1 MLEAAY
7 GVGSRPWRLQWDIV
21 VHGSQRHCPRNT
33 WGGQAKPPRRAVLP
47 AQGAACS
54 RR

>member
-1 MLEAAY
+1 MLEAVY
-7 GVGSRPWRLQWDIV
+7 GVGSRPWRLQWNVV

-33 WGGQAKPPRRAVLP
+33 GGQAEPPWRAVLP

-54 RR
+54 GR